1 MTVSSID
8 STSIYQ
14 TSSTSQTST
23 SNTTLGKEDF
33 LKLFMA
39 QLKAQDPLS
48 PMDSTGFTAQL
59 AQFSSL
65 EQLTN
70 INTQLGDV
78 LSSQSSLQNTMAT
91 DLIGKNIKANGNTVS
106 LNGQAN
112 MYYSLDANAT
122 KVTVTISDASGAIVK
137 QQDVSN
143 QSAGEQDFVW
153 DGKDNNGN
161 TLSQGTYTFTVSAV
175 DGSGNAVN
183 ASTLTSGTV
192 TSISFSGNS
201 TYLTIDGTTQIQLG
215 DIQEIGGA

>member
-1 MTVSSID
+1 MSVSSID
-8 STSIYQ
+8 GTSVYQ

-23 SNTTLGKEDF
+23 TNNTLGKDDF

-48 PMDSTGFTAQL
+48 PMDTSQFTSQL
-59 AQFSSL
+59 AQFSAL

-78 LSSQSSLQNTMAT
+78 LSSQSSLQNTMSA
-91 DLIGKNIKANGNTVS
+91 DLIGKNVKANGNTVS

-112 MYYSLDANAT
+112 MYYSLDANAA
-122 KVTVTISDASGAIVK
+122 KVTVTVSDASGSVVK
-137 QQDVSN
+137 QQDISN
-143 QSAGEQDFVW
+143 QSAGEQDYVW

-161 TLSQGTYTFTVSAV
+161 TLSSGQYTFTVSAV
-175 DGSGNAVN
+175 DDSGNTVN

-192 TSISFSGNS
+192 TSISFSGNT
-201 TYLTIDGTTQIQLG
+201 TYLTIDGTTQVQLG

>member
-1 MTVSSID
+1 MSVSSID
-8 STSIYQ
+8 STSVYQ

-23 SNTTLGKEDF
+23 TNNTLGKDDF

-48 PMDSTGFTAQL
+48 PMDTSQFTSQL
-59 AQFSSL
+59 AQFSAL

-78 LSSQSSLQNTMAT
+78 LSSQSSLQNTMSA
-91 DLIGKNIKANGNTVS
+91 DLIGKNVKANGNTVS

-112 MYYSLDANAT
+112 MYYSLDANAA
-122 KVTVTISDASGAIVK
+122 KVTVTVSDASGAVVK
-137 QQDVSN
+137 QQDIGN
-143 QSAGEQDFVW
+143 QSAGEQDYVW

-161 TLSQGTYTFTVSAV
+161 TLSSGQYTFTVSAV
-175 DGSGNAVN
+175 DDSGNTVN

-192 TSISFSGNS
+192 TSISFYGNT